1 MMPRSAVLA
10 LCASLVLS
18 TPALAQSPQPMPPR
32 PAPMPRPASGLLNP
46 SVEMLE
52 QLAAPPFRETSGTL
66 FDNVVA
72 LLSTRYVDQ
81 KFRTEE
87 LPKIVEK
94 YRERAR
100 ESVTLEEQRAVVHDL
115 LSHIPASH
123 LGLLSKATHRG
134 MLAELLRLPLPTFG
148 FQLVA
153 GDGGYYAG
161 MVLENGP
168 AIRSG
173 LLQGDRIVTVDGVA
187 VDDSPRFD
195 WRSDD
200 AYIGD
205 ERDPAIHQLT
215 AGPGDRIELRV
226 ERRPGEFVNV
236 SIAAEEYSAFDAARA
251 SARVIR
257 TGGKSFGYVHFW
269 FVHLSGVP
277 ELLREKIDGDFA
289 QVDALIIDL
298 RGRGGSATEVVRIV
312 ALVREY
318 IAKSGKPVVALVDR
332 QSRSGKDILA
342 YEFKESG
349 VRLVGEASAGAVIPA
364 MFGDVGH
371 DSVLMFPTF
380 RLPGYSDKLELKPV
394 EPHVI
399 VDRPGMFS
407 AGRDPILEAGV
418 REAARLIGS
427 RQSPIGINQQS
438 PIGNRQF

>member
-1 MMPRSAVLA
+1 MASRNAALLLCATLA
-10 LCASLVLS
+10 LAVPVFAQ
-18 TPALAQSPQPMPPR
+18 TPQAPPPATAPMPAR
-32 PAPMPRPASGLLNP
+32 PAPLPRPASGLLNP
-46 SVEMLE
+46 TVDLVDRM
-52 QLAAPPFRETSGTL
+52 ATPPFSETAGTL

-72 LLSTRYVDQ
+72 MLSARYVDQ

-100 ESVTLEEQRAVVHDL
+100 ESVTLDEQRAVVHDL

-134 MLAELLRLPLPTFG
+134 MLAELLRFPLPTFG
-148 FQLVA
+148 FQLIA
-153 GDGGYYAG
+153 GGGGYYAG

-187 VDDSPRFD
+187 VEDSPRFD

-205 ERDPAIHQLT
+205 ERDPAIHQLI
-215 AGPGDRIELRV
+215 AAAGDRVALRV
-226 ERRPGEFVNV
+226 ERRPGEFVNID
-236 SIAAEEYSAFDAARA
+236 IAAEEYSAFDAARA

-257 TGGKSFGYVHFW
+257 NGGKSFGYVHFW
-269 FVHLSGVP
+269 FVHISGVP
-277 ELLREKIDGDFA
+277 ELLREKIDGEFA
-289 QVDALIIDL
+289 QADGLIIDL

-312 ALVREY
+312 ALVRDY

-380 RLPGYSDKLELKPV
+380 RLPGYTDKLELKPV

-399 VDRPGMFS
+399 VDRPGMFA
-407 AGRDPILEAGV
+407 AGRDPILEAGI
-418 REAARLIGS
+418 REAS
-427 RQSPIGINQQS
+427 RII
-438 PIGNRQF
+438 RD